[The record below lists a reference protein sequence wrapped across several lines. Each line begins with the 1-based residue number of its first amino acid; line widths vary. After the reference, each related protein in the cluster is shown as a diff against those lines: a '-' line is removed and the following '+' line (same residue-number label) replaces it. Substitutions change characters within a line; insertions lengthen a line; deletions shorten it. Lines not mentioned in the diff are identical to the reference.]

1 MARGN
6 SRAMSETN
14 PSAMGYGDWS
24 KYRKEL
30 YDKANAEHPE
40 SGPGR
45 TAAFAAINK
54 IEDAR
59 DKFQR
64 EKEKAD
70 KAQRKKD
77 REEGKNA
84 KEKEKNRVE
93 GLAKALI
100 TEMDPYEKALSQRI
114 YDGEKATQK
123 YHDENLKP
131 VQGWAHKVAPDAKG
145 IPKGYDEQRV
155 QGYETFYNLGGDG
168 GKAERAE
175 AYFINTSKSLGK
187 WWNRDMEAEKDE
199 ANKLAAAGEKVIYKG
214 HISDK
219 AYYVMRPV
227 KMNKYDP
234 DTREFVDKTVMAAIR
249 IEKYNRAGPKDAT
262 IKREADDDAK
272 AVIHSYATKLINKT
286 EEIAGKGVGLVGTPK
301 IKLTGNDPWRDSEM
315 EIGMGDKKVTWKTK
329 MIWNTVGR
337 GINEGNSYNQ
347 WPTRLKDTSQI

>member
-6 SRAMSETN
+6 SRSMSETN
-14 PSAMGYGDWS
+14 PSAMGYGEWS

-30 YDKANAEHPE
+30 YDKANAEHPDA
-40 SGPGR
+40 GPAR

-64 EKEKAD
+64 EKEKAE

-100 TEMDPYEKALSQRI
+100 TEMDPYEKALAQRM
-114 YDGEKATQK
+114 YENEKAEQK
-123 YHDENLKP
+123 YYDDRLGPVKGFAHNAKP
-131 VQGWAHKVAPDAKG
+131 NEKGLPDGYSAIKG
-145 IPKGYDEQRV
+145 AFRESYYK
-155 QGYETFYNLGGDG
+155 LGG
-168 GKAERAE
+168 GKVEGVLD
-175 AYFINTSKSLGK
+175 AYATDSNQLSK
-187 WWNRDMEAEKDE
+187 WWKRDQAAEEVEAKR
-199 ANKLAAAGEKVIYKG
+199 LAAAGEDVITTGIY
-214 HISDK
+214 SSK
-219 AYYVMRPV
+219 AYFVMRPV
-227 KMNKYDP
+227 TKNVYD
-234 DTREFVDKTVMAAIR
+234 DATKEWVDKTSMAPVR
-249 IEKYNRAGPKDAT
+249 IEKYSKSAYRQDAGLRKDAEQ
-262 IKREADDDAK
+262 RAQE
-272 AVIHSYATKLINKT
+272 VIHSYANKLIVKT
-286 EEIAGKGVGLVGTPK
+286 EEIAGKGVGLVGAPK